1 VKKPPV
7 NLNLLKMRFPITAWV
22 SILHRL
28 SGIFIFLLIPALL
41 YMLQESLSSEAR
53 FMLLQKNLDQPIL
66 RLGIWL
72 LFSAIIYH
80 SLAGIRHLLMDL
92 HLGGS
97 KQQARFSAFLVL
109 FLTFIIMA
117 WGIYRG

>member
-1 VKKPPV
+1 MKKPPV
-7 NLNLLKMRFPITAWV
+7 NLNLLKMRFPVTAWV

-53 FMLLQKNLDQPIL
+53 FMLLQKNLDQPIW
-66 RLGIWL
+66 RVGIWL
-72 LFSAIIYH
+72 LFAAVVYH

-92 HLGGS
+92 HVGGS

-109 FLTFIIMA
+109 FLALIIMV
-117 WGIYRG
+117 WGMYR